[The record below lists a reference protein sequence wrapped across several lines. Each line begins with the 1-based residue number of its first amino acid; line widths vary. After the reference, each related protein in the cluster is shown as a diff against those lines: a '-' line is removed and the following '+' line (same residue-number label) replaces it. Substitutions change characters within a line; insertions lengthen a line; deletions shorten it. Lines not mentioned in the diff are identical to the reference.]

1 MSTVT
6 STLVAKAIVKANEK
20 GLNVVTCKYIIGS
33 TGLTAGSVIQ
43 MIPIPDRAIIYEG
56 QLRGSGASNCKLS
69 VGDGGDA
76 DRFISTATQSTT
88 SSHQVWNF
96 FEKAL
101 TIATGFGYQYSLSDD
116 AAVKW
121 DTIDIL
127 TGSASLTG
135 TVMLR
140 VSYYMDAP

>member
-6 STLVAKAIVKANEK
+6 STLVAKGIVKAIEN
-20 GLNVVTCKYIIGS
+20 GVNVVTCKYVIGTS
-33 TGLTAGSVIQ
+33 GLTAASVIQ
-43 MIPIPDRAIIYEG
+43 MIPIPDRAIILDG
-56 QLRGSGASNCKLS
+56 TLRGSGASNCKLS

-76 DRFISTATQSTT
+76 DRFLSTVTQSTT
-88 SSHQVWNF
+88 SSHQLWEF
-96 FEKAL
+96 FEKAA

-127 TGSASLTG
+127 VGSASLTG
-135 TVMLR
+135 TVMLQ
-140 VSYYMDAP
+140 VQYYMDAP

>member
-6 STLVAKAIVKANEK
+6 STAVAKWPRKANHT
-20 GLNVVTCKYIIGS
+20 GLNTVVAKYVIGS

-43 MIPIPDRAIIYEG
+43 MIPVPDRAKILTG
-56 QLRGSGASNCKLS
+56 WLRGSGASNCKLS
-69 VGDGGDA
+69 VGDGADP

-88 SSHQVWNF
+88 SSHQLWTF
-96 FEKAL
+96 FNNAL
-101 TIATGFGYQYSLSDD
+101 AISTGFGYQYSLSDD

-127 TGSASLTG
+127 VGSASLTG
-135 TVMLR
+135 TVMLG
-140 VSYYMDAP
+140 VCYYLD